1 MRIVTC
7 NPVVIGD
14 IWLED
19 EPHGSLNDAKLTRST
34 IGACSEDDRR
44 AG

>member
-1 MRIVTC
+1 MRIVTR

-14 IWLED
+14 IWIED
-19 EPHGSLNDAKLTRST
+19 GPYGSLNDAKLTRST
-34 IGACSEDDRR
+34 IGACRKDERR